1 MNDFLNEAMNLFEYT
16 RSLRRDFHCHPE
28 LGFREVRTASV
39 VARELTALGLEV
51 TKGIAETGVVALLE
65 GGRPGPVVMLR
76 FDMDALPITEE
87 TGAEYASEIPGVMHA
102 CGHDAHTA
110 VGLTVARM
118 LHSHREELAGTIKF
132 VFQPAE
138 EGLGGAERMV
148 KEGVL
153 QNPTPAVALGLHVWN
168 EKPLGWVGI
177 GSGPVMAAGEVFDIR
192 ITGKG
197 GHGALP
203 QLAVDPVAAA
213 AQVISALQTIV
224 SRNAAPLDTAVVSA
238 CSIHGGDAFNVIP
251 PFVDIK
257 GTIRTFKPETR
268 EMVIR
273 RFYEIVDNVSAAM
286 GCKAEREVRLMTP
299 AVINDKT
306 IAEKVRKA
314 ARELLH
320 SDTIDSEDKTMGS
333 EDMAYFLREV
343 PGCFFFV
350 GSANPETGKNAPHHH
365 PKFDIDEDVL
375 PKAAALMA
383 SAAVECLN

>member
-1 MNDFLNEAMNLFEYT
+1 
-16 RSLRRDFHCHPE
+16 
-28 LGFREVRTASV
+28 
-39 VARELTALGLEV
+39 
-51 TKGIAETGVVALLE
+51 
-65 GGRPGPVVMLR
+65 
-76 FDMDALPITEE
+76 
-87 TGAEYASEIPGVMHA
+87 
-102 CGHDAHTA
+102 
-110 VGLTVARM
+110 
-118 LHSHREELAGTIKF
+118 
-132 VFQPAE
+132 
-138 EGLGGAERMV
+138 MV

-314 ARELLH
+314 ARELLP

>member
-1 MNDFLNEAMNLFEYT
+1 
-16 RSLRRDFHCHPE
+16 
-28 LGFREVRTASV
+28 
-39 VARELTALGLEV
+39 
-51 TKGIAETGVVALLE
+51 
-65 GGRPGPVVMLR
+65 MLR

-118 LHSHREELAGTIKF
+118 LHNYRDQLAGTIKF

-192 ITGKG
+192 IIGKG

-213 AQVISALQTIV
+213 AQVISSLQTIV
-224 SRNAAPLDTAVVSA
+224 SRNVAPLDTAVVSA

-251 PFVDIK
+251 PHVDIK

-273 RFYEIVDNVSAAM
+273 RFYEIIDSVSAAM

-299 AVINDKT
+299 AVINDKA
-306 IAEKVRKA
+306 IAEKVLKA
-314 ARELLH
+314 ARELLPAA
-320 SDTIDSEDKTMGS
+320 TIDTEDKTMGS

-350 GSANPETGKNAPHHH
+350 GSANQETGKNAPHHH

-383 SAAVECLN
+383 SAAVECLNL